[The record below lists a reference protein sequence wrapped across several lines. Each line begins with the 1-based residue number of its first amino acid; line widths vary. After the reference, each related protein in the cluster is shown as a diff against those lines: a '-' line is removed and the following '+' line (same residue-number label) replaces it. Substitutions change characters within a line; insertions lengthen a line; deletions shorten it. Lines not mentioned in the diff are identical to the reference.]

1 MILLLHIIIA
11 LSSVL
16 YTTYVVIAPN
26 QKRVRTAYG
35 TVVMTLLSGAWLVVV
50 QPTHMGRACMSGLVY
65 IVSMSFLLGAVHIKL
80 LNQKQ
85 NRSL

>member
-11 LSSVL
+11 LSSVA
-16 YTTYVVIAPN
+16 YTTYVIVTPN
-26 QKRVRTAYG
+26 QRRVRTAYG
-35 TVVMTLLSGAWLVVV
+35 TVALTLLSGAWLVVV
-50 QPTHMGRACMSGLVY
+50 HPAQMGRACMSGLVY
-65 IVSMSFLLGAVHIKL
+65 IVCMSFLLGAVHIKL